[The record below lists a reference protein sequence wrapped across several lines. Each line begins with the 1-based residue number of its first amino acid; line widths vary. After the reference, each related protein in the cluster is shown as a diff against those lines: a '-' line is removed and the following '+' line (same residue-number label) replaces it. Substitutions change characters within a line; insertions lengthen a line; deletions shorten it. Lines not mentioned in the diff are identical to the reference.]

1 MNYGI
6 ANSSGQPGQ
15 EDIDQIVSYA
25 IENGIRFFDTAQ
37 AYGNSESVIGI
48 SLEKLNQKNSVQIVS
63 KLSPDLQECSAD
75 IIVKSV
81 KSSVQK
87 LNVKSLHGFLVHRA
101 EALYSESYSLTV
113 QMLKDE
119 GLINKSGV
127 SVYTPGEAITALD
140 NPLVEILQ
148 IPFNILDRRWIDE
161 GVLEKAEQ
169 KNVQLFFRSIF
180 LQGLIFLNNY
190 ELKKRELNWAI
201 PYLEQFNKLV
211 STTSLTAM
219 ELSFNILS
227 NIPGDNIII
236 IGVENLAQLQKNIMC
251 IEEVEQDKTVTT
263 TWWSSIPVF
272 PEKLLNPTLWN

>member
-6 ANSSGQPGQ
+6 ANSSGHPSQ
-15 EDIDQIVSYA
+15 EEIDQIVSYA
-25 IENGIRFFDTAQ
+25 IKNGIRFFDTAQ
-37 AYGNSESVIGI
+37 AYGNSESVIGKALAK
-48 SLEKLNQKNSVQIVS
+48 LEHKNSIRVVS
-63 KLSPDLQECSAD
+63 KLSPDLQECSTD
-75 IIVKSV
+75 IIVESV

-113 QMLKDE
+113 QILKDD

-140 NPLVEILQ
+140 NPLVEILE

-180 LQGLIFLNNY
+180 LQGLIFLNNG
-190 ELKKRELNWAI
+190 ELKKRKMNWAI

-211 STTSLTAM
+211 STTCLTAR

-236 IGVENLAQLQKNIMC
+236 IGVDNLAQLQKNIMH
-251 IEEVEQDKTVTT
+251 IEEVKQDKTFPKK
-263 TWWSSIPVF
+263 WWSSIPVF